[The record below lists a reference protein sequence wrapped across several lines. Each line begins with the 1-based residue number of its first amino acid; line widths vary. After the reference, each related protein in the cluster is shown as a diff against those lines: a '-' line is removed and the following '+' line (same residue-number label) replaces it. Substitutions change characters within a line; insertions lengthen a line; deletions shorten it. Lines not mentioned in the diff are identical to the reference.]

1 MKRRSNLFARSIL
14 SVLWTYA
21 VLGGATG
28 SGILTPQYT
37 FLTLTFITLIIAGWL
52 LIRWRRGW
60 VWHRTPLDGAFILW
74 SAAVVISTA
83 ANVDLWQRIAI
94 GLWFALAY
102 LGLWYLA
109 QDVIAN
115 HALDRELIAESLLIA
130 GAIAMLFGYIQIAA
144 LVAHGSLR
152 NLAVL
157 ESARPAGT
165 LDNPNFMAA
174 FLLLLLP
181 IAVSRLLTTHS
192 RAGQIVLAL
201 YIALVVIML
210 AFTFSR
216 AGWLGSAVALF
227 VMGILLLAHYRML
240 SPARLKDWWR
250 TRSRSVQLAL
260 GGLILLILLIG
271 VLGLAVTIR
280 SLGSASR
287 SADLRTYIYDAA
299 IQVFKE
305 KPLTGYGLFTF
316 GRGLLR
322 LASTPPYTP
331 HNSAHNIIL
340 NVAAELGLP
349 GLLALIVTAMLA
361 IRAARLNWQSGQHRI
376 LLAASIGGVVGL
388 TVDHMLDTPTS
399 SSPLVVIAF
408 ILILTLATAPVN
420 PLPAPIWQRRLHPA
434 LLTGMW
440 AVLLL
445 AGFWTT
451 NVYKDYVAALQYSA
465 QSQDYAG
472 TAQRLKPVIDAAPT
486 MPIYHLYN
494 GYFLGLAAQN
504 GDQASLPQAID
515 AYRRF
520 CDLEPYY
527 APAWANLAALY
538 WQSNQHEQAAQAMEQ
553 AVQIAPKAWNLQ
565 FNLGMYYEAV
575 GKPYQAS
582 QAYRETLLLYPDASI
597 LPEWQQTDLRQRIAR
612 VNDKVSVLARTVQ
625 LLNAGKPDEA
635 AQAWQGASSGAPVI
649 DRVIAELL
657 ALARKDRKAAA
668 DYLAAIKPAVPDL
681 QSSVWLHLGIARLA
695 SFDGDAATAR
705 RELDMARKLIAV
717 SSVALDDRIPAITYT
732 QFWKTG
738 LSQYYLPQVYAPP
751 ADAPL
756 LVLLGPDNS

>member
-14 SVLWTYA
+14 SILWTYA
-21 VLGGATG
+21 VLGGATA

-37 FLTLTFITLIIAGWL
+37 FMTLTFLTLIMAGWL
-52 LIRWRRGW
+52 LIRWRQGW

-74 SAAVVISTA
+74 GAAVVISTA
-83 ANVDLWQRIAI
+83 ANMDLWQRIAI
-94 GLWFALAY
+94 GLWFGLAY

-115 HALDRELIAESLLIA
+115 HALDRQLLAESLLIA
-130 GAIAMLFGYIQIAA
+130 GAVAMLFGYIQMAA
-144 LVAHGSLR
+144 LVGSGALR

-157 ESARPAGT
+157 ENLRPAGT

-174 FLLLLLP
+174 FLVLLLP
-181 IAVSRLLTTHS
+181 IAIGCLLTTRS
-192 RAGQIVLAL
+192 RAGRLVLAL
-201 YIALVVIML
+201 YIVLVVVLL

-216 AGWLGSAVALF
+216 AGWLGCAVALL
-227 VMGILLLAHYRML
+227 VMGVLVLAHYRLL
-240 SPARLKDWWR
+240 SPARLREWWQ
-250 TRSRSVQLAL
+250 TRSGSIKVAL
-260 GGLILLILLIG
+260 GGLAVIILLIG
-271 VLGLAVTIR
+271 VLGLLVTIR
-280 SLGSASR
+280 SLNSSSR
-287 SADLRTYIYDAA
+287 AADLRTYIYDTA
-299 IQVFKE
+299 IQLFKE

-349 GLLALIVTAMLA
+349 GLLALAVTAILA
-361 IRAARLNWQSGQHRI
+361 LRAARQNWQSGQHRI

-399 SSPLVVIAF
+399 SSPLVVVAF
-408 ILILTLATAPVN
+408 ILTLTLATAPVN
-420 PLPAPIWQRRLHPA
+420 PVPVPIWQRRLRPA

-440 AVLLL
+440 IILLL
-445 AGFWTT
+445 TGFWTT
-451 NVYKDYVAALQYSA
+451 NVYKDYVAALQYSS

-472 TAQRLKPVIDAAPT
+472 TAQRLKPVIDAAPA
-486 MPIYHLYN
+486 MPVYHLYN
-494 GYFLGLAAQN
+494 GYFLGLAAHN
-504 GDQASLPQAID
+504 GDQSALPQAIA

-538 WQSNQHEQAAQAMEQ
+538 WQANQRDLAVQAIEQ
-553 AVQIAPKAWNLQ
+553 AVHIAPKAWNLQ

-575 GKPYQAS
+575 GKADRAG
-582 QAYRETLLLYPDASI
+582 QAYREALTVYPDASI
-597 LPEWQQTDLRQRIAR
+597 LPAWQQSDLRRQIAR
-612 VNDKVSVLARTVQ
+612 ENDKVSVLARTVQ
-625 LLNAGKPDEA
+625 LLSAGKADEA
-635 AQAWQGASSGAPVI
+635 AQVWQGATSGAPAV
-649 DRVIAELL
+649 DRVMAELL
-657 ALARKDRKAAA
+657 ALAKGDRKAAA
-668 DYLAAIKPAVPDL
+668 DYLAAIKPAATDL
-681 QSSVWLHLGIARLA
+681 QGSAWLHLGLARLA
-695 SFDGDAATAR
+695 SSDGDDTTAR
-705 RELDMARKLIAV
+705 QERDTAHKFLAA
-717 SSVALDDRIPAITYT
+717 SPAALDDRIPAITYT

-756 LVLLGPDNS
+756 LVLLGSDNP